1 MLKASSPDLGKG
13 TYTYKEVK
21 APEGYDIDPKEYTFK
36 IETLNQVVEQSRVD
50 KKIYGVINIIKV
62 DENDKPIEGVKFQI
76 LDSNNK
82 VVATGTK
89 FNCR

>member
-1 MLKASSPDLGKG
+1 MVTDKNGKASSPDLGKG

-50 KKIYGVINIIKV
+50 KNLWRY
-62 DENDKPIEGVKFQI
+62 
-76 LDSNNK
+76 
-82 VVATGTK
+82 
-89 FNCR
+89 